1 MMRRENVIIDFEREP
16 PCKVPVYF
24 NKYAMDDE
32 GRPREQREP
41 RDREPRRAPPSYRSQ
56 SMPRQSRYGDRL
68 LPPGGSGDN
77 GSIYN
82 DNGMEMQP
90 KGRKRERPGKSFFSF
105 VIVCFYLNYSLMNI

>member
-1 MMRRENVIIDFEREP
+1 MMRRENVIIDFEQEP

-32 GRPREQREP
+32 GRPREA
-41 RDREPRRAPPSYRSQ
+41 RDRETPRNRPPSYRSQ

-68 LPPGGSGDN
+68 LPPGGERERGGGDN

-82 DNGMEMQP
+82 ENGMEMQP
-90 KGRKRERPGKSFFSF
+90 KGRKQRPGKLSVSPIF
-105 VIVCFYLNYSLMNI
+105 IVFAFINIK